1 MIRGRVVMWVVV
13 ALAVL
18 GGCGNKEGDEF
29 IGKWQNTKGR
39 ESVEISRN
47 DDGFVIANT
56 SGGSVRPGVASAV
69 YRDGVLEVESA
80 GRIESVPYDKQ
91 HDTIILPT
99 MTGTAIFSRVR

>member
-1 MIRGRVVMWVVV
+1 MIRGCVVMLIAA

-29 IGKWQNTKGR
+29 VGKWQSTKGR

-69 YRDGVLEVESA
+69 YRDGVLEVEST
-80 GRIESVPYDKQ
+80 GRIESIPYDKQ

-99 MTGTAIFSRVR
+99 MTGSATFSRVK

>member
-1 MIRGRVVMWVVV
+1 MIRGRVVMWVAV

-56 SGGSVRPGVASAV
+56 SGGSLRPGVASAV